1 MHSLPFQTR
10 TKETLCCLL
19 ESLSPFLLLSGPD
32 LAQGLK
38 HWKELLDAKVPI
50 DEMLQLKVPHPY
62 PTSRLRLR
70 LTLALARSCMVSI
83 DQLRMVLPL
92 RWKEEITLMMPQQ
105 RILTPSNISNC
116 KLGGLVAQ
124 CPLLTPNGLLSSHS
138 ILCRQ
143 AGNMSWLSP
152 GDSGCAKIKQASKQ
166 ASKGGKAR
174 QEGGAGG
181 RGDWTRAC
189 RRHNTF
195 PSY

>member
-19 ESLSPFLLLSGPD
+19 EGLYPLLLLSDPD
-32 LAQGLK
+32 LVQGLK

-50 DEMLQLKVPHPY
+50 DEMLQLKVP
-62 PTSRLRLR
+62 PTSRLR
-70 LTLALARSCMVSI
+70 LTLALAPSCMVCI

-92 RWKEEITLMMPQQ
+92 RSEEEITLMMPHQHQQ
-105 RILTPSNISNC
+105 ILTPSNISNY

-152 GDSGCAKIKQASKQ
+152 GQRMCQDQ

-174 QEGGAGG
+174 RWGG

-195 PSY
+195 PSYS

>member
-1 MHSLPFQTR
+1 
-10 TKETLCCLL
+10 
-19 ESLSPFLLLSGPD
+19 
-32 LAQGLK
+32 
-38 HWKELLDAKVPI
+38 
-50 DEMLQLKVPHPY
+50 
-62 PTSRLRLR
+62 
-70 LTLALARSCMVSI
+70 
-83 DQLRMVLPL
+83 
-92 RWKEEITLMMPQQ
+92 MMPQQ

-152 GDSGCAKIKQASKQ
+152 GDSGCAKIKQASK
-166 ASKGGKAR
+166 GGKAR